1 MDREG
6 KPDHGLHVRGGRLN
20 HGNRSGDPQLA
31 PRCGARRRKGGLCR
45 APAMRGKRRCRLH
58 GGLST
63 GPNTLA
69 GVARLRAA
77 RTRHGRF
84 SAEGLAVSRWQR
96 RYVSNG
102 YRSIRALV
110 RELGEGRINGR
121 DARHYLESMLATEER
136 DGIAPALLEEQRREA
151 RTAVLAHDAE
161 RLRAKGFL

>member
-1 MDREG
+1 M
-6 KPDHGLHVRGGRLN
+6 
-20 HGNRSGDPQLA
+20 
-31 PRCGARRRKGGLCR
+31 
-45 APAMRGKRRCRLH
+45 
-58 GGLST
+58 
-63 GPNTLA
+63 
-69 GVARLRAA
+69 
-77 RTRHGRF
+77 
-84 SAEGLAVSRWQR
+84 SRWQR